1 MQETGLHVGGK
12 KIFAFHQF
20 YQNVPVGVFFFFSC
34 IYSEICGAFRM
45 CGFTFFICFGHFSAI
60 LSAAFSLFSF
70 WGSARKSFP
79 PCCCSVPELRLTLQ
93 PRGPQRASPRGPCV
107 TRVVSVVF
115 IHFPGFPSRSFLLA
129 DPPVSSVLS
138 LLLCISI
145 IMFSVLGF
153 LFDF

>member
-1 MQETGLHVGGK
+1 MWGK
-12 KIFAFHQF
+12 KKSLLFISFTRMCLWVF
-20 YQNVPVGVFFFFSC
+20 FFFFSC

-79 PCCCSVPELRLTLQ
+79 PCCCSVPELCLTLQ
-93 PRGPQRASPRGPCV
+93 PRGPQRASPRGLCV